1 MALEEVESEVISRRR
16 LYEDVRDRLES
27 DICSGRYA
35 EGSFLPSE
43 RELMKRFGV
52 GRPSIRDALQA
63 LQKMGLLRV
72 GSGER
77 ARVAR
82 PTPSVLVHELRG
94 AARVLL
100 AEPEGLAQF
109 LAARQLFEAAL
120 ARRAAEVADA
130 ADIEAL
136 SRALETHRKALGD
149 PQAATKADIA
159 FHATIVGIVRNPIFK
174 ALHIAVSEWLEDLF
188 ARSNRASEASQALGY
203 KAHTAIYEAIAAH
216 DRDRAEREMASHL
229 DLLIRQLTAPKP
241 TATPVTTA
249 RRTARYSSGGRGRR
263 D

>member
-1 MALEEVESEVISRRR
+1 MRTCATDWNPTSARVVTPRGAS
-16 LYEDVRDRLES
+16 
-27 DICSGRYA
+27 
-35 EGSFLPSE
+35 LPSE

-82 PTPSVLVHELRG
+82 PTPSVLVGELRG
-94 AARVLL
+94 AARLLL

-109 LAARQLFEAAL
+109 LAARKLFEAAL
-120 ARRAAEVADA
+120 ARKAAEVADE

-136 SRALETHRKALGD
+136 ARALEAHRAALGD

-159 FHATIVGIVRNPIFK
+159 FHADHRRHRPQPDLQGAARGRQRMAGG
-174 ALHIAVSEWLEDLF
+174 ALG
-188 ARSNRASEASQALGY
+188 ARSNRASGESQALGC
-203 KAHTAIYEAIAAH
+203 KAHAAIYEAIAAH
-216 DRDRAEREMASHL
+216 DRDRAEREMAVPSRSADPPAH
-229 DLLIRQLTAPKP
+229 RP
-241 TATPVTTA
+241 
-249 RRTARYSSGGRGRR
+249 
-263 D
+263 